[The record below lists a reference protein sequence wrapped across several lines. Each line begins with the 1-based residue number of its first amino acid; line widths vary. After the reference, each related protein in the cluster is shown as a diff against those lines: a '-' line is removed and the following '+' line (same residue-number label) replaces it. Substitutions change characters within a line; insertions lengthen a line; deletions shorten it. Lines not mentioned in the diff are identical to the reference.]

1 VFEFLA
7 DFENVP
13 EWNYAIVETHKT
25 SQGPIGVGTTY
36 RQVRSLPAKSEE
48 YFEITEFEPD
58 HRLAIRGGLGPFEG
72 TLSYVLEHVDTAR
85 ASRMQL
91 TLRATES

>member
-1 VFEFLA
+1 VNFVNTVVIRRSPHDVFEFLA

-25 SQGPIGVGTTY
+25 SQGPIGVETTY

-48 YFEITEFEPD
+48 YFEFTEFEPD
-58 HRLAIRGGLGPFEG
+58 HRLAIRGGLGAVRGDAE
-72 TLSYVLEHVDTAR
+72 
-85 ASRMQL
+85 
-91 TLRATES
+91 LRP